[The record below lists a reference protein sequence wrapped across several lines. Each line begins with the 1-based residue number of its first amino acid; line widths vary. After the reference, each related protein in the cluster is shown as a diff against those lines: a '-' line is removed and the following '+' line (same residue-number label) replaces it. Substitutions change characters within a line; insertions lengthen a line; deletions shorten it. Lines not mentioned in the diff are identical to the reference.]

1 MLFLSGALAGMK
13 KYPYLVK
20 SVSRLIQ
27 EQELIISGDRV
38 LVAFSGGPDS
48 TALSDILEQLREEFK
63 FQLAL
68 FHLNH
73 GLRGQEALRDQ
84 NFCIEWA
91 KKRNLKIFVEQHDIR
106 AYKKEL
112 SISLEEA
119 ARKVRYQKLKEVA
132 ELWKA
137 DKIALGHHRNDQVE
151 TILMNII
158 RGTGLDGLRGMPF
171 RNGKFIRPL
180 LKTTLDE
187 IRHYLK
193 EHNLTYVVDSTN
205 LDKSFL
211 RNRIRHGL
219 IPLLKQDYNAK
230 IEDVIFRM
238 GLNIQESLST
248 YPEEKWPIEKKGQL
262 YYLPL
267 SSLVETSDY
276 KRRRGLIE
284 LIKQVKGDTYHITRA
299 HFKALEYIVKKGKGQ
314 TILPEKISFWVDDGF
329 IYARRGELLLGYI
342 PTWSYDLKMPGSNQ
356 LENIGLIIESF
367 YKNSTVQFGLKTLW
381 CEIDLNKCEFP
392 LLVRNY
398 LNGDRVVVNGKEK
411 KLKTFFHSQGIPEN
425 WRRKIPILCDQK
437 KILWIPGILLDE
449 RAQVQENSKS
459 ILIVT
464 MRAYKR

>member
-1 MLFLSGALAGMK
+1 MK
-13 KYPYLVK
+13 KYPCLVK

-27 EQELIISGDRV
+27 EQELIVSGDRV
-38 LVAFSGGPDS
+38 LVAFCGGPDS
-48 TALSDILEQLREEFK
+48 TAISDILEQLREEFK

-84 NFCIEWA
+84 KFCIEWA
-91 KKRNLKIFVEQHDIR
+91 KKRNLKIFVEQYDVR
-106 AYKKEL
+106 SYKKEL

-132 ELWKA
+132 EVWKA

-158 RGTGLDGLRGMPF
+158 RGTGINGLRGMPI

-180 LKTTLDE
+180 LRTSLDE
-187 IRHYLK
+187 IHRYL
-193 EHNLTYVVDSTN
+193 EEQHLAFVIDSTN
-205 LDKSFL
+205 LDQSFL

-230 IEDVIFRM
+230 IEEIIFRM
-238 GLNIQESLST
+238 GLNIQESLSIM
-248 YPEEKWPIEKKGQL
+248 PEEKWSIEKNGRL
-262 YYLPL
+262 FRLPVR
-267 SSLVETSDY
+267 SLVKTSDF
-276 KRRRGLIE
+276 KRRQGLIE
-284 LIKQVKGDTYHITRA
+284 LINQVKGDTYHITRA
-299 HFKALEYIVKKGKGQ
+299 HFKALEYIIKKGKGQ
-314 TILPEKISFWVDDGF
+314 TMLPEKISFWVDNGY
-329 IYARRGELLLGYI
+329 IYGRRGELLLA
-342 PTWSYDLKMPGSNQ
+342 TWSYDLKMPGSNQ

-411 KLKTFFHSQGIPEN
+411 KLKTIFHSQGIPEN